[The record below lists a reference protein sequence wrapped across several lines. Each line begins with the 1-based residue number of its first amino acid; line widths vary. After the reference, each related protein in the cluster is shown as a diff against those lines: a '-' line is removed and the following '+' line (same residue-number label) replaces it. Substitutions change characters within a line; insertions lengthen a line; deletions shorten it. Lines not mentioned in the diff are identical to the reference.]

1 MIYEGKYICN
11 LMVELLLSFFLS
23 FFLLFTWVLGFVMEN
38 LLGLLRIRVQRGIN
52 LAVRDSLTSSDPYVV
67 VTFGEQKLK
76 SRVVNN
82 DLNPEWNDA
91 LTLSVKDLDDPITL
105 RVYDKDILTSDD
117 KMGDAEIDIKPYV
130 ECVRS
135 GLENQPDGSVVKKIQ
150 PSKTNCL
157 AEESICVWEGGKV
170 VQEMRLRL
178 RNVECG
184 EVVIQLEWIDLPG
197 SEDMAATA

>member
-1 MIYEGKYICN
+1 
-11 LMVELLLSFFLS
+11 
-23 FFLLFTWVLGFVMEN
+23 MEN

-52 LAVRDSLTSSDPYVV
+52 LAVRDSLSSSDPYVV

-76 SRVVNN
+76 SRVVDNN
-82 DLNPEWNDA
+82 LNPEWNDA
-91 LTLSVKDLDDPITL
+91 LTLSVKDLDVPITL

-130 ECVRS
+130 ECVRG
-135 GLENQPDGSVVKKIQ
+135 GLENQPNGFEVKKIQ
-150 PSKTNCL
+150 PSETNCL
-157 AEESICVWEGGKV
+157 AEESICVWEGGKI

-184 EVVIQLEWIDLPG
+184 EVVIQLEWIDLQG
-197 SEDMAATA
+197 MAG

>member
-1 MIYEGKYICN
+1 
-11 LMVELLLSFFLS
+11 
-23 FFLLFTWVLGFVMEN
+23 MEN

-52 LAVRDSLTSSDPYVV
+52 LAVRDSLSSSDPYVV

-76 SRVVNN
+76 SRVVDNN
-82 DLNPEWNDA
+82 LNPEWNDA
-91 LTLSVKDLDDPITL
+91 LTLSVKDLDVPITL
-105 RVYDKDILTSDD
+105 TVYDKDILTSDD

-130 ECVRS
+130 ECVRG
-135 GLENQPDGSVVKKIQ
+135 GLENQPNGFVVKKIQ

-157 AEESICVWEGGKV
+157 VEESICVWEGGKI

-197 SEDMAATA
+197 SEAMSTA